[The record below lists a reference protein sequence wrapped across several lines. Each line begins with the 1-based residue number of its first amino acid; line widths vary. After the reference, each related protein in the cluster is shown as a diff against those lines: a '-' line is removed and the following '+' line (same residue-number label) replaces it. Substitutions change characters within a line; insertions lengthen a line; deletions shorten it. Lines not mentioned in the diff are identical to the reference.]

1 MLKRID
7 RYIISKFLSTFFFM
21 LGLIMLFSV
30 VFDISE
36 KLSEFISNKAP
47 LQEIFFS
54 YYVTFI
60 LHYGNLFS
68 SMIIFLSV
76 IWFTGKMAQNTEII
90 PIWFSGRPITRFL
103 RPYFIG
109 ATILTILSLLL
120 NHFIIPRTNKIRLA
134 FEERYYRDVL
144 TVNNYQAEYPGNE
157 LVYFSNY
164 AAQEKRINDLTIQK
178 WNNDNQPIYFLRA
191 RFAQN
196 TPGTNQWKL
205 TDYYEKDY
213 TFPKSKLVHG
223 QSKDT
228 TFKYRIEEMA
238 QRDNAAQALTLN
250 ELKRAIEREKIKGSK
265 LVPEFEIELHQRT
278 SFPLATYILTL
289 IGVSVASQ
297 KKRGGQGMNIAIGL
311 AFIFVYIFAMKM
323 LTVAAIKVGFPTLLS
338 VWLPNI
344 FFGTIALVFYRN
356 AQK

>member
-1 MLKRID
+1 
-7 RYIISKFLSTFFFM
+7 M

-47 LQEIFFS
+47 LHEIFFS

-60 LHYGNLFS
+60 LHYGNTFS

-76 IWFTGKMAQNTEII
+76 IWFTGKMAQNTEIV
-90 PIWFSGRPITRFL
+90 PIWFSGRPVSRFL

-109 ATILTILSLLL
+109 ASILTVLSLVL
-120 NHFIIPRTNKIRLA
+120 NHLIIPRTNKIRLA

-164 AAQEKRINDLTIQK
+164 SAQENKINDLTIQK
-178 WNNDNQPIYFLRA
+178 WNKDDEPIYFLRA
-191 RFAQN
+191 RFAKN
-196 TPGTNQWKL
+196 KPGTNQWEL

-213 TFPKSKLVHG
+213 TFPKSILIHG
-223 QSKDT
+223 ASKDT

-238 QRDNAAQALTLN
+238 QRDNAAQALTFD
-250 ELKRAIEREKIKGSK
+250 ELQNAIKREKLKGSK

-278 SFPLATYILTL
+278 AFPFATYILTI

-323 LTVAAIKVGFPTLLS
+323 LTVAAIKVGFPTLIA
-338 VWLPNI
+338 VWLPNAI
-344 FFGTIALVFYRN
+344 FALVAVIYYRTS
-356 AQK
+356 QK